1 MASDSGSRP
10 MESRTGRSKQ
20 RYNSKGERLVAGVV
34 PLTEDKRYVLL
45 IQSTRRKGWVLPKG
59 GWESDEECTEAAQR
73 EAWEEAGVTIRIDY
87 DLQDIVDSR
96 PPKKMSKDTPKSL
109 FRFFEATVLTEEDEW
124 PEKHKRERRWFT
136 YAQAKEALTAR
147 PELLEALNRST
158 ITRS

>member
-1 MASDSGSRP
+1 M
-10 MESRTGRSKQ
+10 
-20 RYNSKGERLVAGVV
+20 
-34 PLTEDKRYVLL
+34 L

-73 EAWEEAGVTIRIDY
+73 EAWEEAGITIRIDY

-96 PPKKMSKDTPKSL
+96 PPKKVSKDTPKSL
-109 FRFFEATVLTEEDEW
+109 FRFYEATVLSEEDVW
-124 PEKHKRERRWFT
+124 PEKDKRERRWFT
-136 YAQAKEALTAR
+136 YAQAREALNAR